1 MMAINVIPSWKV
13 HLLMENQPP
22 QEAIVF
28 ENEKKKFQKP
38 EI

>member
-1 MMAINVIPSWKV
+1 LS
-13 HLLMENQPP
+13 MENQPP